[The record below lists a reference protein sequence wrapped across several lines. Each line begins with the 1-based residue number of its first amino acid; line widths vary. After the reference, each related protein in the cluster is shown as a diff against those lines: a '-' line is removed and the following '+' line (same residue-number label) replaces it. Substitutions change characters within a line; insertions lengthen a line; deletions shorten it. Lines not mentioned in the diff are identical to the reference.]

1 MGVLT
6 QYARTGPDAKRVV
19 VPVSLPEALHQEFL
33 AYCSQLGLSVDES
46 IVLLIEEELKGHKT
60 PNTRQDLYRLF
71 WTQLLQ
77 EMGRDRVPLPQNW
90 FSFPLGHAGITAD
103 LVFTK
108 ENQLRACCVIH
119 IGTRAENVAVFRAL
133 HEEKAVIESEWGGRL
148 HWEEREGRQACRIC
162 DQTSGRIDE
171 DSEWPRHRKWAL
183 ERLARMDKVFGPRVR
198 LLP

>member
-1 MGVLT
+1 MGVLS

-19 VPVSLPEALHQEFL
+19 VPVSLPESLHQDFL

-46 IVLLIEEELKGHKT
+46 IVLLIEEELKGHKA

-77 EMGRDRVPLPQNW
+77 QMGRDRTPLPQNW

-108 ENQLRACCVIH
+108 DNQLRACCVIH
-119 IGTRAENVAVFRAL
+119 VGTRAENVAVFHAL
-133 HEEKAVIESEWGGRL
+133 QQEKTVIETEWSGVL
-148 HWEEREGRQACRIC
+148 HWEERQGRQVCRIC
-162 DQTSGRIDE
+162 DGTVGRIDE
-171 DSEWPRHRKWAL
+171 GSEWPRLRSWAVERL
-183 ERLARMDKVFGPRVR
+183 ERLEKVFGPRAR
-198 LLP
+198 ALP